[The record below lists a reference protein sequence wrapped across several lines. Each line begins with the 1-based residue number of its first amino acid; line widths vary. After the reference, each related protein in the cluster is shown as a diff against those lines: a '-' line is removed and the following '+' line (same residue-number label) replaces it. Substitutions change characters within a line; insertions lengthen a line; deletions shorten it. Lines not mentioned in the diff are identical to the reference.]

1 MLHGNYRALPWL
13 ISITPEARKED
24 AFQESVCSFMELIF
38 FYHKVDRAEETLENP
53 RFYESLSC
61 KSVLKHQAVLCL
73 MYFPL
78 GLE

>member
-1 MLHGNYRALPWL
+1 M
-13 ISITPEARKED
+13 
-24 AFQESVCSFMELIF
+24 CSLMELIF
-38 FYHKVDRAEETLENP
+38 FYYKVSRIEETLENP

-61 KSVLKHQAVLCL
+61 KSVLQNQAVLCL